1 MPNYT
6 GAGGASGKGKVTA
19 RVPLITEEHIDEFS
33 GASITSRSG
42 LVYNG
47 IVDRYAGE
55 KDRVYVTQR
64 PAVKVFSDVSAD
76 APTAASKGRGMHYW
90 GINQK
95 RYFVN
100 GGVIYKD
107 TYDTPLTVATV
118 GGSATALV
126 SGTEKVYFAEWSS
139 AYNDYLFIIVPE
151 SDQMFVIQ
159 ATDVAA
165 VGDEEPINL
174 TDVAAVGTT
183 GTGTPFHASETWD
196 LAGWEDVILAANGG
210 QAHGAVELDQYL
222 FLATKNG
229 RIYNSNV
236 SNYLHWSALDFLTAE
251 RENDD
256 LLYLDKHKDHVVA
269 FGSKSTELMYDAA
282 NATGSPLTPRK
293 DIYHNIGIVSGQ
305 DAWRNG
311 DDIYFLG
318 MKPSGAFHMY
328 TLRDYQLAEDST
340 STIDSYLKH
349 GKTEADLY
357 TVLSGFATGNHTYAI
372 LTVFDSVNVPQ
383 ISLVYDDSSRM
394 WYEWE
399 TTIVDNTKF
408 PLMGWSTRTPDDV
421 VTSEGIFSNGDIF
434 FIEDNF
440 VPVDGTSLLGA
451 YFAEDYTTPL
461 DATTGYSV
469 SSISSGVFSNI
480 SLQVQVANIELDT
493 TDRKFMHCLKYVGNR
508 TADTQ
513 TLTVEWSD
521 DNKVSW
527 LSDVIDTQVRN
538 QINRMGSFERRAF
551 RITYAGDEQIRAEA
565 VEISYS
571 QGTS

>member
-1 MPNYT
+1 MGKYT
-6 GAGGASGKGKVTA
+6 GAGQGAGKGSLNV
-19 RVPLITEEHIDEFS
+19 RLPLITEEHIDAFS
-33 GASITSRSG
+33 GATVSSRSG

-76 APTAASKGRGMHYW
+76 APSASAKGRGMHYW
-90 GINQK
+90 SANNT

-100 GGVIYKD
+100 DGTIYKD

-118 GGSATALV
+118 GGSATV
-126 SGTEKVYFAEWSS
+126 MTSGTEKVYFAEWSS

-151 SDQMFVIQ
+151 SNQTFVIQ

-196 LAGWEDVILAANGG
+196 LAGWEDVVSNGM
-210 QAHGAVELDQYL
+210 AHGAAELDQYL
-222 FLATKNG
+222 FLATTTG

-236 SNYLHWSALDFLTAE
+236 DNYLHWEAIDFLTAE

-256 LLYLDKHKDHVVA
+256 LLYLDKHKDHIVA

-349 GKTEADLY
+349 GKTEASLY
-357 TVLSGFATGNHTYAI
+357 TVLSGFSTGNHTYAI

-383 ISLVYDDSSRM
+383 ISLVYDNSSRM

-399 TTIVDNTKF
+399 TTIVNNTKF
-408 PLMGWSTRTPDDV
+408 PLMSWSTRTPDDV

-440 VPVDGTSLLGA
+440 VPIDGTSLLGA
-451 YFAEDYTTPL
+451 YFSEDYTTPL
-461 DATTGYSV
+461 DAVTGYSA
-469 SSISSGVFSNI
+469 SSLSSGEFSNI
-480 SLQVQVANIELDT
+480 QLKVQIANYDFDSSDT
-493 TDRKFMHCLKYVGNR
+493 KFMSNLKYVGNR
-508 TADTQ
+508 TDDAQ
-513 TLTVEWSD
+513 TLSVEWSD

-527 LSDVIDTQVRN
+527 ESATIDTSIRE
-538 QINRMGSFERRAF
+538 QINRLGSFERRAF
-551 RITYAGDEQIRAEA
+551 RLTYQGDEQVRAEA
-565 VEISYS
+565 VEVTYT